1 MCLHTMRWPRS
12 CTIITRSLTSWN
24 QALLK
29 PACSHPARQASRLP
43 LWPPLALLVG
53 MLVAPP
59 IAAASQAQSISEIQ
73 VTPETMT
80 LGVGQKQAL
89 FAAAFDSRGNLMASA
104 KFTFWSSD
112 TLIAKVRK
120 DGSVVGVAPGLA
132 KIEARSQGRRASMAV
147 LITGS
152 APTESPGPRAGAGSI
167 LTLEPASATLYPGET
182 VRVKPVALKSDGTPA
197 VAGKVAWRSIKPE
210 IAAVD
215 TGGLVTALS
224 PGRTVVQVS
233 TSSRLVATL
242 TVEVSQPDFVLSRRE
257 LVLGPGDSDT
267 LRALVPTQGNREIR
281 SLIQWRSSDTSIVA
295 VGSPGIVRAVSPGVA
310 EVIAAGFSQERRVS
324 VKVHLL
330 PQALVVSPLH
340 SVGPIQLPLR
350 STRRFTAA
358 AEAAD
363 STPIPEARVVWEV
376 GDTALAMFD
385 RGTGVLTPKALGTTT
400 LTARLPGI
408 QPAVWTIQV
417 IAGDIDL
424 QPTRV
429 GVVAGRRV
437 TLSAFLKDDQGT
449 TPNRASGVRWT
460 SDRADVAVVREGA
473 VDALAP
479 GRAVITATTPWGK
492 SAKADVFVVG
502 ELLLTSNRGGSFG
515 IYQLRAHSAGT
526 LLPVLQDSAS
536 NVQAVLSPDRTRIAF
551 SSNRSG
557 SFDLYVMDADG
568 SNLRR
573 LTIDSANEGDPAWT
587 PDGKQIV
594 YTTTR
599 GTATQIALIPAEGG
613 ESRQLTTTSGGNH
626 SPTIAPDGRTIAFMS
641 ARDGN
646 PEIYAMGLDGGGQRR
661 LTKTSTRESSPRFF
675 RNGDLGYV
683 LERGGRSRGS
693 RVMRLPWGAATPV
706 QILQT
711 ENPVPALAISREGDR
726 LAYVVGKITD
736 VAKGRVEFSLFLQS
750 TAPNAPAVS
759 VPLNPGE
766 QILSPSF

>member
-1 MCLHTMRWPRS
+1 MLVGVLVM
-12 CTIITRSLTSWN
+12 
-24 QALLK
+24 
-29 PACSHPARQASRLP
+29 
-43 LWPPLALLVG
+43 PPL
-53 MLVAPP
+53 P
-59 IAAASQAQSISEIQ
+59 AAAAQAQSISEVQ

-152 APTESPGPRAGAGSI
+152 APTASPSQPAGSGSI

-182 VRVKPVALKSDGTPA
+182 VRVKPVALRGDGTPGA
-197 VAGKVAWRSIKPE
+197 AGNVSWKSVKPE
-210 IAAVD
+210 IATVD
-215 TGGLVTALS
+215 TGGLVTGLS

-233 TSSRLVATL
+233 TSSRLLATFP
-242 TVEVSQPDFVLSRRE
+242 VEVSQPDFVLSQRE

-281 SLIQWRSSDTSIVA
+281 SLIQWRSSDTGVVA
-295 VGSPGIVRAVSPGVA
+295 VDAPGIVRATAPGLA
-310 EVIAAGFSQERRVS
+310 EVTATGFSQERRVS
-324 VKVHLL
+324 VKVHQL
-330 PQALVVSPLH
+330 PQALVASPLH

-350 STRRFTAA
+350 STRRFTAG

-363 STPIPEARVVWEV
+363 STPIPEARVAWEL
-376 GDTALAMFD
+376 GDTTVATFN
-385 RGTGVLTPKALGTTT
+385 RSTGTLTPKALGTTT

-408 QPAVWTIQV
+408 PPAVWTIQV

-424 QPTRV
+424 QPGRA
-429 GVVAGRRV
+429 GIVAGRRLN
-437 TLSAFLKDDQGT
+437 LSALLKDEQGT
-449 TPNRASGVRWT
+449 TQNRATGVRWS
-460 SDRADVAVVREGA
+460 SDRPEVATVREGA

-479 GRAVITATTPWGK
+479 GRAVITAATPWGK

-502 ELLLTSNRGGSFG
+502 DLLLTSNRGGSFG
-515 IYQLRAHSAGT
+515 IYQLRLQGAGT

-551 SSNRSG
+551 SSNRTG

-594 YTTTR
+594 YTATR
-599 GTATQIALIPAEGG
+599 GTATQIAVIPVEGG

-626 SPTIAPDGRTIAFMS
+626 SPAIAPDNRTIAFIS

-646 PEIYAMGLDGGGQRR
+646 PEIYAMGLDGSSQRR
-661 LTKTSTRESSPRFF
+661 LTRTPTRESSPRFF

-683 LERGGRSRGS
+683 QERGGRSRGS
-693 RVMRLPWGAATPV
+693 RVMRLPWGAAAPV

-711 ENPVPALAISREGDR
+711 EDPIPALAISREGDR

-736 VAKGRVEFSLFLQS
+736 IAKGRVEFSLFLQS
-750 TAPNAPAVS
+750 TAPNAPATP

>member
-1 MCLHTMRWPRS
+1 MRWPRS
-12 CTIITRSLTSWN
+12 CTIITRPLTSWN
-24 QALLK
+24 PALLE
-29 PACSHPARQASRLP
+29 SLSNHPARHRSGLP
-43 LWPPLALLVG
+43 LWAPLVLLVG
-53 MLVAPP
+53 GLLAPP
-59 IAAASQAQSISEIQ
+59 TSLASQAQSISEIQ

-89 FAAAFDSRGNLMASA
+89 FAAAFDARGNLIASA

-112 TLIAKVRK
+112 TLIARVRK
-120 DGSVVGVAPGLA
+120 DGSVVGVTPGLA

-152 APTESPGPRAGAGSI
+152 APAEPPGQRGGSNTI

-182 VRVKPVALKSDGTPA
+182 VRVRAEALRSDGSPA
-197 VAGKVAWRSIKPE
+197 VAGNVYWKSIKPE

-215 TGGLVTALS
+215 TGGVVTALS

-233 TSSRLVATL
+233 TSNRLLATFP
-242 TVEVSQPDFVLSRRE
+242 VEVSQPDFVLSRRE
-257 LVLGPGDSDT
+257 IVLGPGDWDT
-267 LRALVPTQGNREIR
+267 LRALVPTQANREIR
-281 SLIQWRSSDTSIVA
+281 SLIQWRSTDTSIVT
-295 VGSPGIVRAVSPGVA
+295 VDSPGIVRAIAPGVA
-310 EVIAAGFSQERRVS
+310 EVIAAGFSQERRVT
-324 VKVHLL
+324 VRVHRL

-340 SVGPIQLPLR
+340 SVGPILLPLR
-350 STRRFTAA
+350 STRRFTAV

-376 GDTALAMFD
+376 GDTTLVTFD
-385 RGTGVLTPKALGTTT
+385 RAAGMLTPKARGTTT

-408 QPAVWTIQV
+408 EPAVWTIQV
-417 IAGDIDL
+417 VPGDIDL
-424 QPTRV
+424 QPARI
-429 GVVAGRRV
+429 GLVAGRRI
-437 TLSAFLKDDQGT
+437 TLSAFLKDEQST
-449 TPNRASGVRWT
+449 TQHRATGVRWA
-460 SDRADVAVVREGA
+460 SDRADVAVVREGV
-473 VDALAP
+473 VDGLAP
-479 GRAVITATTPWGK
+479 GRALITATTAWGT
-492 SAKADVFVVG
+492 SAKADVFVTG
-502 ELLLTSNRGGSFG
+502 DLLLTSNRGGAFG
-515 IYQLRAHSAGT
+515 IYQLRTQTPGT
-526 LLPVLQDSAS
+526 MLPVLQDSAS
-536 NVQAVLSPDRTRIAF
+536 NVQAVLSPDRTKIAF

-557 SFDLYVMDADG
+557 SFDLYVMDSDG
-568 SNLRR
+568 SSLRR

-599 GTATQIALIPAEGG
+599 GTATQIALIPADGG

-626 SPTIAPDGRTIAFMS
+626 SPTIAPDGRTIAFIS

-646 PEIYAMGLDGGGQRR
+646 PEIYAMGLDGSGQRR
-661 LTKTSTRESSPRFF
+661 LTKTPIRESSPRFF

-693 RVMRLPWGAATPV
+693 RVMRLPWGASAPV

-711 ENPVPALAISREGDR
+711 EDPVPALAISREGDR
-726 LAYVVGKITD
+726 LAYVVGRITD
-736 VAKGRVEFSLFLQS
+736 MAKGRVEFSLFLQS
-750 TAPNAPAVS
+750 TAPNAPAVP